1 MGENKY
7 DPGVDK
13 RLELVRKQFQRN
25 AAEQKKGEAAAR
37 RQQVLSSLGQNKIR
51 LGRWITYSILA
62 VLVLAVIG
70 VVIRA
75 AVSG

>member
-7 DPGVDK
+7 DSGVDK

-25 AAEQKKGEAAAR
+25 AVEQKKGDAAAR
-37 RQQVLSSLGQNKIR
+37 RQRWFGRMGKNRIR

-62 VLVLAVIG
+62 ILVLAVIG

>member
-13 RLELVRKQFQRN
+13 RLDLVRKQFQRN
-25 AAEQKKGEAAAR
+25 AAEQKKEEATAR
-37 RQQVLSSLGQNKIR
+37 REQILRGIGRNRMR

-62 VLVLAVIG
+62 ILVLAVIG